1 MREGMGKYR
10 GKRLD
15 NGEWVYG
22 YLIKHVHSFIFTEYS
37 ALSYVEDCY
46 KIICLEEVDPA
57 TVGQFTGLKD
67 KNGKD
72 IYEGDLFPN
81 FDEDGPECSKMWVI
95 FDNGSFRLMC
105 ECGIVYSDYVWPA
118 CKKEIIGNIHDKDQP
133 KEEG

>member
-1 MREGMGKYR
+1 MRTIKFR
-10 GKRLD
+10 GKRID

-22 YLIKHVHSFIFTEYS
+22 G
-37 ALSYVEDCY
+37 YVTNAGQGPHMFLAEVGIQPDHCY
-46 KIICLEEVDPA
+46 AFEVDPA

-81 FDEDGPECSKMWVI
+81 FDEDEPECSKMWVI